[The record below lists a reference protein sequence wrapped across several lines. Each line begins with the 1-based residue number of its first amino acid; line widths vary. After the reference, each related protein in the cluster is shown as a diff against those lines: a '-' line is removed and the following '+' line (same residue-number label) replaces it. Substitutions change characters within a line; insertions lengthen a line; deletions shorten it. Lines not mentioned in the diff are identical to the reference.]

1 MDGRVLTVGY
11 ASHDIAAFLA
21 LVRGAGVTAIA
32 DVRSQPF
39 SRFRPAFN
47 RPALKASLR
56 ACGLAYVF
64 LGAELGARPKV
75 GARPEMGVP
84 PGNPPVMRGGRVDF
98 DRLAESAA
106 FGRGIDRVIAGRAG
120 YRIALMCAERDP
132 IDCHRALLV
141 GRVLSQRHG
150 VAVAHLHDDG
160 RIESQA
166 DFEARLLALVGAE
179 PADLFAPPVGDPLS
193 RAYARRLG

>member
-64 LGAELGARPKV
+64 LGAELGARP
-75 GARPEMGVP
+75 EMGTP
-84 PGNPPVMRGGRVDF
+84 PGNPPVRGGGRVDF

-106 FGRGIDRVIAGRAG
+106 FGRGIDRVIAGRAR

-141 GRVLSQRHG
+141 GRVLSQGHG

-160 RIESQA
+160 RIETQA
-166 DFEARLLALVGAE
+166 DFEARPLALVGAE
-179 PADLFAPPVGDPLS
+179 PADLFAPTPVGDPLT